1 MKNLLLVSTL
11 IAAFFSVQS
20 QQMMSITSKKP
31 IVCYLEAK
39 DKHTFIGPPKAFL
52 KAKNNPNARTS
63 STVFEVEYVDFD
75 AQSKAAFQ
83 EAVDIWSTLIQSPV
97 KIRIRAF
104 WRPLGSGVLGSAGW
118 ANAFA
123 NFTNAQKL
131 NTFYPVALA
140 EKIAGKDLNHPDSV
154 DIFANFNSDAKWYYG
169 VNGIPPASTTD
180 LVSVVL
186 HEIGHGLGFVDSYD
200 VEAGQGVVGVQGS
213 GVPMIYDLGIENGS
227 SQNLFQV
234 FASPSTALNTELI
247 SGNIFHSSPLAAL
260 QNGGQRPRVYSP
272 ATWAS
277 SSSIAHL
284 NETSYTSGTANS
296 LMTPFI
302 GFTEVMHDPGPITLN
317 IFSDMGWV
325 NTRID
330 HSPVNK
336 ESIGVTTLL
345 TKIRSDNGYDQNKV
359 KLKFIKK
366 SGGIETEVAG
376 VATGNANESFLSHFC
391 NR

>member
-1 MKNLLLVSTL
+1 MNKNLLLFFTL
-11 IAAFFSVQS
+11 FILSFFAQS
-20 QQMMSITSKKP
+20 QKMMSITPKKP

-39 DKHTFIGPPKAFL
+39 DKHTSLGPPQAFL
-52 KAKNNPNARTS
+52 KAKNNLGARTS
-63 STVFEVEYVDFD
+63 TAVFEVEYIDFD

-83 EAVDIWSTLIQSPV
+83 HAVDIWSTLIQSPV

-104 WRPLGSGVLGSAGW
+104 WRPLGANVLGSAIW

-123 NFTNAQKL
+123 NFPNAQKL

-154 DIFANFNSDAKWYYG
+154 DIFANFSSNTSWYYG
-169 VNGIPPASTTD
+169 TSGTPPPSTTD
-180 LVSVVL
+180 LVTVVL

-213 GVPMIYDLGIENGS
+213 GVPIVYDLGIENAS
-227 SQNLFQV
+227 NQNLLQV
-234 FASPSTALNTELI
+234 FTSPSAALNTELI
-247 SGNIFHSSPLAAL
+247 SGNIFHGSSLATQ
-260 QNGGQRPRVYSP
+260 QNGGQRPRIYAP
-272 ATWAS
+272 ATWS
-277 SSSIAHL
+277 SGSSIAHL
-284 NETSYTSGTANS
+284 NENTYTSTSGSINS

-302 GFTEVMHDPGPITLN
+302 GFTEVIHDPGPITLN

-325 NTRID
+325 NTRMD

-345 TKIRSDNGYDQNKV
+345 TKIGSDNGGRGCYSKR
-359 KLKFIKK
+359 K
-366 SGGIETEVAG
+366 
-376 VATGNANESFLSHFC
+376 
-391 NR
+391 